1 MIIASAV
8 KLKDGR
14 VYIGKRHGDCYG
26 QIKSLG
32 MSKELCKESTQGFI
46 TDTLKFLNREE
57 AYYHA
62 YSEGQCEMQEPF
74 EANFCEG
81 LERDIENWK
90 ACLFSEDLW

>member
-8 KLKDGR
+8 KLSNGK
-14 VYIGKRHGDCYG
+14 VYIGKRHGDCYQ

-32 MSKELCKESTQGFI
+32 LSKELCRKSTQGFI
-46 TDTLKFLNREE
+46 TDDLMFLNREDG
-57 AYYHA
+57 YYHA
-62 YSEGQCEMQEPF
+62 YENKQCDKQEPF

-81 LERDIENWK
+81 LYRPIEEWR